1 MQNCCKAYVYDWL
14 LKNIVMAYFPKQYF
28 RIRLFFCAIFAV
40 KMQMAHIKVKYNIM
54 GVIICISVIYPP
66 PIYVYIQIIIYVF

>member
-1 MQNCCKAYVYDWL
+1 MV
-14 LKNIVMAYFPKQYF
+14 YFPKQYF

-66 PIYVYIQIIIYVF
+66 LYMWYVYIQIIIYVF

>member
-1 MQNCCKAYVYDWL
+1 MV
-14 LKNIVMAYFPKQYF
+14 YFPKQYF

-66 PIYVYIQIIIYVF
+66 YICGMCIFRLLYMFFRELKVEYGIR